1 LTDHFVRRRAPAL
14 EQCELIREARAGA
27 ANDRLERSAN
37 LEDIMKIFHCR
48 TLFRTARS
56 RIGML
61 FALAMFVGA
70 AHAIPLLD
78 VTSSLTADDP
88 TQLGRLLR
96 DGTGSDWSTQSPFPG
111 VINPTVSYHY
121 HTFTV
126 NVQTTSFIQVLV
138 DSLSADLFASAYLGT
153 YQPDP
158 SAPDMGLSFNYLGDA
173 GTSGNFFGTD
183 PLFFQVI
190 VPAFSQLVLVVND
203 TNALQTGLGQP
214 FRLLVEGFTDTNFT
228 DPVPEP
234 ATLALLLIA
243 LAGLGWMRRR
253 QADG

>member
-1 LTDHFVRRRAPAL
+1 LFHTVRA
-14 EQCELIREARAGA
+14 
-27 ANDRLERSAN
+27 
-37 LEDIMKIFHCR
+37 
-48 TLFRTARS
+48 

-61 FALAMFVGA
+61 FALALLAGA

-88 TQLGRLLR
+88 TQLGRLVR
-96 DGTGSDWSTQSPFPG
+96 DGLGSDWSTQSPFPG
-111 VINPTVSYHY
+111 VINPAVSYHY
-121 HTFTV
+121 HTYTV

-138 DSLSADLFASAYLGT
+138 DSLSLDLFASAYLGT

-158 SAPDMGLSFNYLGDA
+158 SATDMGLSFNYLGDA
-173 GTSGNFFGTD
+173 GRSGNFFGAAD

-203 TNALQTGLGQP
+203 TNPLQTGLGQP

-228 DPVPEP
+228 EPVPEP

-243 LAGLGWMRRR
+243 LAGFGWMRRR
-253 QADG
+253 QTHS